1 MTTAAQSTWPSAP
14 RTHRLDLPRGPG
26 RQLDRVSSTVPPTKP
41 PASGSPQTNGSSAPP
56 LYSTRFK
63 ILAAVLLTLAIAAF
77 VAAYLATSE
86 DDGSGSGADGEF
98 VERLLPERDSQ
109 IVQQG
114 TVGIDLAPGWEGSL
128 TIDGVAIPEDELD
141 VTASL
146 NLVQF
151 TPGEG
156 QAMRTLPVGNVC
168 AQARAWETATGPD
181 AARTVTWCFD
191 VI

>member
-1 MTTAAQSTWPSAP
+1 MTTSAQSTCLLGPG
-14 RTHRLDLPRGPG
+14 THRLDRSRRPS

-41 PASGSPQTNGSSAPP
+41 PAGGSPESNGSAAPS

-63 ILAAVLLTLAIAAF
+63 ILASLLITLAVAAF
-77 VAAYLATSE
+77 VAAYMTTSD

-109 IVQQG
+109 VVQQG
-114 TVGIDLAPGWEGSL
+114 TVGIDLAPGWEASL
-128 TIDGVAIPEDELD
+128 SIDGVPIPEDDLD

-156 QAMRTLPVGNVC
+156 KAMRTLPVGNVC
-168 AQARAWETATGPD
+168 AQAQAFETATGPD
-181 AARTVTWCFD
+181 DARTVSWCFD